1 MHMLSIAKPP
11 VPPPAADAAGPDAAG
26 PDAAGPDAA
35 GPDATDAD
43 HGEAG
48 RGRSATSI
56 LRVEAWDDAVIDP
69 LGHDPRSWYV
79 EQFWLPILGPTAT
92 WLCRR
97 LASGLDPAGEPL
109 EVVVEDLAHSLGVGG
124 RYGRNSPFGRALGRC
139 INFEIFRWR
148 GPDAIA
154 VRRHL
159 PPLPRRHLLRLPHA
173 LQARHEELLATA
185 RRTPVIEQQR
195 RRARRLALAVASLE
209 HDWEGRRQEV
219 EARLLASGVHP
230 ALVAETTSWAQQA
243 LAGEPSSAP

>member
-1 MHMLSIAKPP
+1 MHMLSIAQPP
-11 VPPPAADAAGPDAAG
+11 VPPPIADAAGPDA
-26 PDAAGPDAA
+26 
-35 GPDATDAD
+35 TVAD
-43 HGEAG
+43 DRDAG
-48 RGRSATSI
+48 RGRSAASV
-56 LRVEAWDDAVIDP
+56 LRIEAWDDPVIDP

-97 LASGLDPAGEPL
+97 LASGLDPDGGPFEAG
-109 EVVVEDLAHSLGVGG
+109 VEDLAYSLGVGG
-124 RYGRNSPFGRALGRC
+124 RYGRNSPFARALARC
-139 INFEIFRWR
+139 INFEVFRWR
-148 GPDAIA
+148 GRDTIA

-159 PPLPRRHLLRLPHA
+159 PPLPRRHLLRLPHT

-219 EARLLASGVHP
+219 ETRLLARGVHP
-230 ALVAETTSWAQQA
+230 ALVAETASWAQQV
-243 LAGEPSSAP
+243 LAGDRSSAP